1 MKDSMRK
8 LRRTHWQSR
17 PAGHLPPA
25 LRDWLTE
32 PGSLTARLQA
42 HCRRFRVQRLAQYA
56 GAASGEERALLG
68 LRAAKPVVCRE
79 VVLWCDD
86 IPVVCARTVVSRHA
100 LQRDWPFFHGLGQR
114 SLGARLFID
123 PQVRR
128 QPMHYAALM
137 QGQAL
142 HAYAQR
148 AAALAANLAATQTLQ
163 ARCSI
168 FARRRGKMLVTEIFL
183 PALMNLKKLDLK
195 E

>member
-1 MKDSMRK
+1 MIRMVK
-8 LRRTHWQSR
+8 WQPH
-17 PAGHLPPA
+17 PALHLPHV

-32 PGSLTARLQA
+32 PASLTARLQA
-42 HCRRFRVQRLAQYA
+42 HSRSFRVQRLAQYA
-56 GAASGEERALLG
+56 GAASREEQRLLG
-68 LRAAKPVVCRE
+68 LHAAQPVVCRE
-79 VVLWCDD
+79 VVLWCDE

-123 PQVRR
+123 PQVER

-137 QGQAL
+137 PGQAL

-148 AAALAANLAATQTLQ
+148 ATALAATHILQ

-168 FARRRGKMLVTEIFL
+168 FTRRRGKMLVTEIFL
-183 PALMNLKKLDLK
+183 PSLLDLK
-195 E
+195 ESPHATE